1 MQRYV
6 LICYSS
12 KQKLLEL
19 PNQDLASFFFNSC
32 TLLTNFKS
40 NSNSNQIFRMTETAY
55 FPDLI
60 CLNRILKKSVD
71 ITVLSASLLTVAS
84 FLKQFFKP
92 CLGREGEREGIF
104 SYGGSVRTAVW
115 WSSFSRLL
123 RVSFI
128 VQKCVQTLKYLW
140 CALVV
145 VVVGVT
151 SLLVQKFSRIANR
164 WYLVL

>member
-71 ITVLSASLLTVAS
+71 LTVPSASLLTVAS
-84 FLKQFFKP
+84 FLKQFFKL
-92 CLGREGEREGIF
+92 CLGREGGRKKRYFQLWRISENCG
-104 SYGGSVRTAVW
+104 VMVK
-115 WSSFSRLL
+115 LL
-123 RVSFI
+123 S
-128 VQKCVQTLKYLW
+128 TLKGVLHSSKM
-140 CALVV
+140 CSNTQIFVMCTGCRGGGCHILVSTEV
-145 VVVGVT
+145 FQT
-151 SLLVQKFSRIANR
+151 C
-164 WYLVL
+164 

>member
-6 LICYSS
+6 LICYNS

-19 PNQDLASFFFNSC
+19 PNQDLASFFFFFFNSC

-92 CLGREGEREGIF
+92 CLGREGERRYFQLWRISENCG
-104 SYGGSVRTAVW
+104 VMVK
-115 WSSFSRLL
+115 LL
-123 RVSFI
+123 S
-128 VQKCVQTLKYLW
+128 TLKGVLHSSKM
-140 CALVV
+140 CSNTQIFVMCTTCRGGGCHILVSTEV
-145 VVVGVT
+145 F
-151 SLLVQKFSRIANR
+151 QNC
-164 WYLVL
+164 